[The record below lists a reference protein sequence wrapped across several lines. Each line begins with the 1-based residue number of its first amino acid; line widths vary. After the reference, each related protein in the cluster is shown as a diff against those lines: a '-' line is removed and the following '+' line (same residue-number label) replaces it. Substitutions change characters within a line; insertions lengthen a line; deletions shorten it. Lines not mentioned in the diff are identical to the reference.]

1 MGFGIGCA
9 KFQRLGK
16 EEDDGEVEGVEKKK
30 AMT

>member
-1 MGFGIGCA
+1 MGFGIGCG

-16 EEDDGEVEGVEKKK
+16 VEDDGEVEGVEKKK